1 MAEETPAAPA
11 PTGESVANNPT
22 NTNTNE
28 APAEGV
34 SKTETTTD
42 TQSNS
47 VDLHGFTSEQL
58 GEMKKFF
65 DNNGGFEKV
74 KAKISNPDPKPAEPE
89 KPQQPAQVPTNSP
102 QPILDPNLVDINTL
116 ALEDYFDRISQKPEY
131 AGISNEIKNGDILK
145 EMGAMGM
152 TPIIDSKVNIK
163 QLKLFLD
170 MKAKGMPAPQTSS
183 EPEASPAPTVGYIPV
198 GENIESKEQ
207 AYQVLQQNV
216 QLKAMGQAEHPA
228 TAKAK
233 EFLKGNWG
241 K

>member
-1 MAEETPAAPA
+1 MDEKAPEAPVSAPA
-11 PTGESVANNPT
+11 EKSEATTPT
-22 NTNTNE
+22 NTNSTTE
-28 APAEGV
+28 ASAPAVEEG
-34 SKTETTTD
+34 SKTTET
-42 TQSNS
+42 
-47 VDLHGFTSEQL
+47 VDLHGFTPEQL
-58 GEMKKFF
+58 AEMKKFY
-65 DNNGGFEKV
+65 DANGGFEKV

-89 KPQQPAQVPTNSP
+89 KPQQSAQVPTNNP
-102 QPILDPNLVDINTL
+102 QPTVDPNLVDARTL
-116 ALEDYFDRISQKPEY
+116 ALEGYFERLSQTPEY
-131 AGISNEIKNGDILK
+131 AGFKDDIKNGAILK
-145 EMGAMGM
+145 EMSAMGM
-152 TPIIDSKVNIK
+152 TPVTDNGVNVN

>member
-22 NTNTNE
+22 DTNTNE
-28 APAEGV
+28 TPAEGV
-34 SKTETTTD
+34 SKTETTTPD
-42 TQSNS
+42 GGQ
-47 VDLHGFTSEQL
+47 VDLHGFTPEQL

-89 KPQQPAQVPTNSP
+89 KPQQPAQVPTNNP
-102 QPILDPNLVDINTL
+102 QPTADPNLVDARTL
-116 ALEDYFDRISQKPEY
+116 ALEGYFERLSQTPEY
-131 AGISNEIKNGDILK
+131 AGFKDDIKNGAILK
-145 EMGAMGM
+145 EMSAMGM
-152 TPIIDSKVNIK
+152 TPVTDNGVNVN

-198 GENIESKEQ
+198 GENIESKDQ
-207 AYQVLQQNV
+207 ALQILQQNV

-228 TAKAK
+228 TEKAK
-233 EFLKGNWG
+233 KFLQENW
-241 K
+241 KK

>member
-1 MAEETPAAPA
+1 MDEKAPEAPVSAPA
-11 PTGESVANNPT
+11 EKSEATTPT
-22 NTNTNE
+22 NTNSTTE
-28 APAEGV
+28 ASAPAVEEG
-34 SKTETTTD
+34 SKTTET
-42 TQSNS
+42 
-47 VDLHGFTSEQL
+47 VDLHGFTPEQL
-58 GEMKKFF
+58 AEMKKFY
-65 DNNGGFEKV
+65 DANGGFEKV

-89 KPQQPAQVPTNSP
+89 KPQQPAQVPTNNP
-102 QPILDPNLVDINTL
+102 QPTVDPNLVDARTL
-116 ALEDYFDRISQKPEY
+116 ALEGYFERLSQTPEY
-131 AGISNEIKNGDILK
+131 AGFKDDIKNGAILK
-145 EMGAMGM
+145 EMSAMGM
-152 TPIIDSKVNIK
+152 TPVTDNGVNVN